1 MIIMLDVPDSDL
13 ACQFC
18 RRPPAVAARFT
29 GAVWEFLCAACTDRE
44 RRRGGPPRPYAV
56 S

>member
-13 ACQFC
+13 
-18 RRPPAVAARFT
+18 ARFT

-44 RRRGGPPRPYAV
+44 RRRGGPPRPYAD